1 LYFFLKIKEFPHDG
15 CAGVA
20 QYIDPTGQAAD
31 SGRDQPHTQGGIAH
45 LLETAVSAYNQKVN
59 LFHEYNDRLALG
71 FEYTAKYNLGHD
83 VPYHPFPDGCRPGT
97 FIYPNGISPSGRGQ
111 WSLVYEMAYN
121 YFKLVGISAPY
132 CKQVRDSKGYTPE
145 GTQSDHPGFGTLTF
159 YRD

>member
-1 LYFFLKIKEFPHDG
+1 MKEFPRDG

-20 QYIDPTGQAAD
+20 QYIDFSGQVAE
-31 SGRDQPHTQGGIAH
+31 SGRDQIHTQGGIAH

-59 LFHEYNDRLALG
+59 IFHEYNNRLALG
-71 FEYTAKYNLGHD
+71 FEYVAKYNLGHD
-83 VPYHPFPDGCRPGT
+83 VPYHPFPDPCYLH
-97 FIYPNGISPSGRGQ
+97 IWPNGISSSGRGQ

-132 CKQVRDSKGYTPE
+132 CKQVRDLKGYTPE
-145 GTQSDHPGFGTLTF
+145 GTLSDHPGFGTLTF